1 MPSLQR
7 EKKGIFQ
14 KPIPQ
19 RSRGLGQAPEERE
32 RSMTPAR
39 SELLPIINKIGRSRP
54 ILSGVVDLWRA
65 SYTID
70 ENHTNCGQLEKV
82 LFGDL
87 FNGQYQPREFLT
99 ARETWITRYF
109 YNRGASTGH
118 QTKENN
124 NMTNFEKPTNGAS
137 VGVNFNGPMWSP
149 IGEKEAYLKEVSGN
163 TASFTSPNIRGELG
177 KTEAFG
183 RPHFTIDVKG
193 AGVFLLPDHAALMSK
208 LEKVEEGAEVWIGY
222 DGMTT
227 SEASGRQY
235 HSYEVIKA

>member
-1 MPSLQR
+1 
-7 EKKGIFQ
+7 
-14 KPIPQ
+14 
-19 RSRGLGQAPEERE
+19 
-32 RSMTPAR
+32 MTPAR

-124 NMTNFEKPTNGAS
+124 NMSNFEKPTNGQN

-149 IGEKEAYLKEVSGN
+149 IEGKQADLQMLTGDK
-163 TASFTSPNIRGELG
+163 ASFTSINIRGELG

-183 RPHFTIDVKG
+183 RPHFSLAVNG
-193 AGVFLLPDHAALMSK
+193 QVFLLPDHAALMSK